1 MGGEQNGGG
10 DEGQSLESGFRME
23 ADDWE
28 AMTILLG
35 VEP

>member
-1 MGGEQNGGG
+1 MGGGEQKGG